1 MTMKDRLLRL
11 FLVAVVASFG
21 LMAASPAH
29 AQFGVTAG
37 LNFDRLSDVT
47 FNDVDANFDNKTGW
61 HVGVWADFS
70 LGVVTLRPGVRYMNA
85 GKLFEEGLSD
95 INAAAVDDFDITLV
109 EVPILLRFGLGAA
122 VVKPYVFAG
131 PVLRFPAGV
140 DDIIDD
146 DLKTSSIAGELGL
159 GLQLALGGF
168 RLYPEIA
175 FTFGLSSFI
184 EDELIIGF
192 ATFQTDDT
200 QKLNTAMLRLGVGL

>member
-1 MTMKDRLLRL
+1 MTMKERMLRL
-11 FLVAVVASFG
+11 FLMAAIAG
-21 LMAASPAH
+21 LSLAAASPAY

-37 LNFDRLSDVT
+37 LNFDRLSDVA

-61 HVGVWADFS
+61 HVGVWTEFS

-85 GKLFEEGLSD
+85 GKLFEGLSEV
-95 INAAAVDDFDITLV
+95 NAAIVDDFDIHLV
-109 EVPILLRFGLGAA
+109 EVPILVRFGLGAA

-140 DDIIDD
+140 DDIIES
-146 DLKTSSIAGELGL
+146 DLNSPSIAGELGL
-159 GLQLALGGF
+159 GLQLSLGGF
-168 RLYPEIA
+168 SLYPEIA

-184 EDELIIGF
+184 QDELILGF
-192 ATFQTDDT
+192 ATLSTDDS